1 MREKRAKTDQILPR
15 RFRPDRYGQS
25 AEKRAGFDVS
35 AFVTFRLHF
44 FLQFQA
50 GVIYAPLR
58 SFRVV

>member
-15 RFRPDRYGQS
+15 RFRPDRYGGR

-44 FLQFQA
+44 FERFQA
-50 GVIYAPLR
+50 AETDAPLR
-58 SFRVV
+58 SWRVV